1 MGKKSR
7 RNKPP
12 RARKGAPEEDR
23 ERDHDRFRSKATYN
37 IDEATKV
44 TLMDAVSKAHTDAMT
59 ERELE
64 LARDER
70 EGRATREEVYA
81 MTEFINLV
89 VFPVHQK
96 SGLEAGLR
104 MARRW
109 PRAKP
114 HWRRLRRRVCEH
126 CWKRKDLSEPRLW
139 VCGGCGVAR
148 YCGEKC
154 QAKDFSHHS
163 KSCPLLARRWDGV
176 GFIPE
181 QLFKLRYHEDPDVL
195 PSARARE
202 RIQDWIATN
211 SKHPAH
217 GFSLAEIYKVGT
229 SGRK

>member
-1 MGKKSR
+1 M
-7 RNKPP
+7 
-12 RARKGAPEEDR
+12 
-23 ERDHDRFRSKATYN
+23 H
-37 IDEATKV
+37 
-44 TLMDAVSKAHTDAMT
+44 TLMGAVSAAHADAMT

-70 EGRATREEVYA
+70 KGQATREEVEA

-89 VFPVHQK
+89 VFPVAQK
-96 SGLEAGLR
+96 SGVEAALR

-148 YCGEKC
+148 YCGEKW

-163 KSCPLLARRWDGV
+163 KCCPLLARRWDGV
-176 GFIPE
+176 GSSRSTSLIYAIMKTPMSSPARGQEKEYKIGSQQIANIPRMGSRWLKFI
-181 QLFKLRYHEDPDVL
+181 K
-195 PSARARE
+195 
-202 RIQDWIATN
+202 
-211 SKHPAH
+211 
-217 GFSLAEIYKVGT
+217 
-229 SGRK
+229 